1 MPGVANDLF
10 ESVQEADQWLA
21 RRTCL
26 LGMDQPRANAA
37 NIAPPATTGTRSSN
51 IQPPP
56 VAHPGV
62 ARTLAEAGC
71 PAPFATGAAGCRT
84 DPDWSGIDGGA
95 LLLSAASGDPSAGA
109 PAPSTGHASAEIS
122 PVASVRLGAAPVAA
136 GLESSCGPELGDGS
150 GPDLDTGRVKVLL
163 TRFQPP
169 RLSTVQL
176 LMAIRNRVKFAPDMP
191 RETLWK

>member
-1 MPGVANDLF
+1 MTCQASLT
-10 ESVQEADQWLA
+10 
-21 RRTCL
+21 TCL
-26 LGMDQPRANAA
+26 SRSKRGPISGSLAACACSDWNQPRANAA

-109 PAPSTGHASAEIS
+109 PAPSTGHASAE
-122 PVASVRLGAAPVAA
+122 
-136 GLESSCGPELGDGS
+136 
-150 GPDLDTGRVKVLL
+150 
-163 TRFQPP
+163 
-169 RLSTVQL
+169 
-176 LMAIRNRVKFAPDMP
+176 
-191 RETLWK
+191 